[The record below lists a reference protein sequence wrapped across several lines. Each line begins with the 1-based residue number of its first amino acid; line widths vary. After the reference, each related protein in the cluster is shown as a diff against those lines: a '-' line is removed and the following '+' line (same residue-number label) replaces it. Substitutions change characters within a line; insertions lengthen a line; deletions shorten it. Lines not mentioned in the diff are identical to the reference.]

1 VSTLE
6 LDTGLDAAVAAS
18 RLRRQ
23 TVSTALSRY
32 GVLIPFVIVAVVC
45 FVAVPNFFAGNNIA
59 NLLVNASIAAII
71 GYGMTIVIALRG
83 LDLSVGS
90 IQGLAACL
98 LTMTLGT
105 AGLAGGLAVGLL
117 TGLVVGLLNGVLV
130 AYLRVPSF
138 VATLGMLGVVRGAAL
153 LVTDGQTISGDNA
166 VLSALA
172 NGKLIGLPVPFILAL
187 ALLAVWYVVLKY
199 TPFGRHVCAVGGS
212 PEAAAESGINVR
224 RVTLAAFVIAG
235 VSAGLG
241 GVLLAGQL
249 GNVTGSLGVGLELQI
264 IAIAVLGGT
273 SLAGGSGNL
282 PGTFIAGLL
291 LAMIASALNQL
302 NVPSY
307 YQSLA
312 IGLLLIFALSLD
324 SIRRQIYRRI
334 LLEG

>member
-1 VSTLE
+1 MTTTEITTRDEEASR
-6 LDTGLDAAVAAS
+6 S

-23 TVSTALSRY
+23 RLATSLSRY
-32 GVLIPFVIVAVVC
+32 GVLIPFVIVAVACV
-45 FVAVPNFFAGNNIA
+45 VAVPNFFAGNNLS
-59 NLLVNASIAAII
+59 NLLVNASIAAIV
-71 GYGMTIVIALRG
+71 GFGMTIVIASRG

-90 IQGLAACL
+90 IQGLSACL
-98 LTMTLGT
+98 LTMTLGS
-105 AGLAGGLAVGLL
+105 AGLAAGVGVGLAIGLAVGL
-117 TGLVVGLLNGVLV
+117 VNGYLV

-138 VATLGMLGVVRGAAL
+138 VATLGTLGVVRGIAL
-153 LVTDGQTISGDNA
+153 LVTDGQTVTGDSN
-166 VLSALA
+166 VLSTLA
-172 NGKLIGLPVPFILAL
+172 NDKLIGIPIPFVLAL
-187 ALLAVWYVVLKY
+187 VLLAVLHIVLQY

-212 PEAAAESGINVR
+212 PEAAAESGIDVR

-235 VSAGLG
+235 LTAGLG
-241 GVLLAGQL
+241 GVLLSGQL
-249 GNVTGSLGVGLELQI
+249 GNVTGNLGVGLELQI

-312 IGLLLIFALSLD
+312 IGVLLIFALSLD
-324 SIRRQIYRRI
+324 SLRRQIYRRI
-334 LLEG
+334 LMEG